1 MFYADEGRLMDTE
14 TFLKKNIFKELTSQ
28 GFSPAL
34 SESCAN
40 KAIEFYKKTA
50 KFSGGAYLDC
60 VNYAGTHAALLA
72 VGIKFKQVKPKRSK
86 RTKRPKEAWD
96 F

>member
-1 MFYADEGRLMDTE
+1 MDIE
-14 TFLKKNIFKELTSQ
+14 NFLKKNIRKELTGQ
-28 GFSPAL
+28 GFSSAL

-50 KFSGGAYLDC
+50 KFSGGAYLEC
-60 VNYAGTHAALLA
+60 VNYAGNLA
-72 VGIKFKQVKPKRSK
+72 DQMTVGIKFKQVKPKRSK
-86 RTKRPKEAWD
+86 RTKRPKEAWN